1 MAARHAREACHLA
14 ATSRTVPSTVNRR
27 LWNYP
32 TGGVNEREIDFR
44 FVPFTFVL
52 VWPWIKLP
60 ALTHQNCRGGGQ
72 RHCFLFLDE
81 HGNWCGFPLP
91 LDRFLGDASGSTDA
105 FFLFFFLFFLFVR
118 PPPPPVSRLLI
129 FQFIYYH
136 FTQHFLFSHCPGQ
149 DGGEVLLT
157 VDRGATCGG

>member
-1 MAARHAREACHLA
+1 MVVRLTDYTCLNMAARHAREACHLA

-81 HGNWCGFPLP
+81 HGIGAVSPCPWTDFWAMP
-91 LDRFLGDASGSTDA
+91 LDPPM
-105 FFLFFFLFFLFVR
+105 FFFCFFFLFFLLVR
-118 PPPPPVSRLLI
+118 PTPPSVTTFNFSVYLLSS
-129 FQFIYYH
+129 
-136 FTQHFLFSHCPGQ
+136 LPS
-149 DGGEVLLT
+149 
-157 VDRGATCGG
+157 